1 LRIDKLRPF
10 RCGPAKPSP
19 RSEGGSAPDLPH
31 DYSLTTVAVGCKPAI
46 RYAPWIQVHVP
57 AMFLGQARQL
67 KKRMPND
74 SEEISVIKEPVEI
87 DTYSGQYQRPGER
100 RPALV
105 FLRGE
110 LLAVPIPLERA
121 EVTLGRALDAD
132 IRINDSRA
140 SRLHARISTEPD
152 AETGVV
158 RYRLTD
164 LDSTNGTM
172 LNGKAIVQAFLQDG
186 DKFEVGDQLIRFEM
200 LDEIDREFQQQIHR
214 LLVHDELTG
223 LLTSKSFFSELR
235 REAARAEAESM
246 PFCVLMM
253 DLDYFKEVNDTYGHL
268 VGSETLEEVGAVI
281 NKTLRAGDVGARF
294 GGEEFAA
301 FLLAADYAQGMVA
314 AERVR
319 SAIEKHV
326 FPAVRRESTESP
338 RTHKITIS
346 IGVAAFPDDGRDP
359 IQLVELAD
367 SALYRAK
374 RSGRNC
380 VCAYRPAGTTEVL
393 HLRPRL
399 ET

>member
-1 LRIDKLRPF
+1 M
-10 RCGPAKPSP
+10 A
-19 RSEGGSAPDLPH
+19 
-31 DYSLTTVAVGCKPAI
+31 
-46 RYAPWIQVHVP
+46 
-57 AMFLGQARQL
+57 
-67 KKRMPND
+67 ND
-74 SEEISVIKEPVEI
+74 SEDISVIKEPAEL

-110 LLAVPIPLERA
+110 LLAVPIPLDRA
-121 EVTLGRALDAD
+121 QVTVGRALDAD
-132 IRINDSRA
+132 IRVNDSRA
-140 SRLHARISTEPD
+140 SRLHARITTQPD
-152 AETGVV
+152 ETGVM
-158 RYRLTD
+158 RYHLKD
-164 LDSTNGTM
+164 LDSTNGTI
-172 LNGKAIVQAFLQDG
+172 LNGKAIDQALLQDG
-186 DKFEVGDQLIRFEM
+186 DKFEIGDQLIRFEM

-235 REAARAEAESM
+235 REAARAVSESM

-253 DLDYFKEVNDTYGHL
+253 DIDHFKEVNDTYGHL
-268 VGSETLEEVGAVI
+268 VGSETLEEIGAVI
-281 NKTLRAGDVGARF
+281 KQSLRAGDVGARF

-301 FLLAADYAQGMVA
+301 FLLDADYAQGLVA

-319 SAIEKHV
+319 SAIEKHD
-326 FPAVRRESTESP
+326 FSAVRRGSREQP

-346 IGVAAFPDDGRDP
+346 VGVASFPDDGRDP

-380 VCAYRPAGTTEVL
+380 VCAYRRPGVNEVVR
-393 HLRPRL
+393 LRPRL

>member
-1 LRIDKLRPF
+1 
-10 RCGPAKPSP
+10 
-19 RSEGGSAPDLPH
+19 
-31 DYSLTTVAVGCKPAI
+31 
-46 RYAPWIQVHVP
+46 
-57 AMFLGQARQL
+57 
-67 KKRMPND
+67 MPNE
-74 SEEISVIKEPVEI
+74 SEDISVIKEPAEV

-110 LLAVPIPLERA
+110 LLAVPIPLDRA
-121 EVTLGRALDAD
+121 EVTMGRALDAE

-140 SRLHARISTEPD
+140 SRLHARITTERN
-152 AETGVV
+152 AETGET

-164 LDSTNGTM
+164 LNSTNGTI
-172 LNGKAIVQAFLQDG
+172 LNGKAIDHAFLQDG

-200 LDEIDREFQQQIHR
+200 LDEIDREFQKQIHR

-235 REAARAEAESM
+235 REAARAQAESI

-253 DLDYFKEVNDTYGHL
+253 DIDYFKEVNDTYGHL

-281 NKTLRAGDVGARF
+281 KQALRAGDVGARF

-301 FLLAADYAQGMVA
+301 FLLDADYDQGLIA

-319 SAIEKHV
+319 SAIEKHE
-326 FPAVRRESTESP
+326 FSAVRRGSSEAP
-338 RTHKITIS
+338 RTHRITIS
-346 IGVAAFPDDGRDP
+346 LGLASFPEDGRDP

-380 VCAYRPAGTTEVL
+380 VCAYRPPATTEVL
-393 HLRPRL
+393 QLRPRS
-399 ET
+399 E

>member
-1 LRIDKLRPF
+1 
-10 RCGPAKPSP
+10 
-19 RSEGGSAPDLPH
+19 
-31 DYSLTTVAVGCKPAI
+31 
-46 RYAPWIQVHVP
+46 
-57 AMFLGQARQL
+57 MFLGQGQL
-67 KKRMPND
+67 RKRMPND

-110 LLAVPIPLERA
+110 LLAVQIPLDRA

-132 IRINDSRA
+132 IRVNDSRA
-140 SRLHARISTEPD
+140 SRLHARISTEPN
-152 AETGVV
+152 AETGAI

-164 LDSTNGTM
+164 LDSTNGTI
-172 LNGKAIVQAFLQDG
+172 LNGKAIDQAFLQDG
-186 DKFEVGDQLIRFEM
+186 DKFEMGDQLIRFEM

-253 DLDYFKEVNDTYGHL
+253 DIDYFKEVNDTYGHL
-268 VGSETLEEVGAVI
+268 VGSETLEEVGSVI
-281 NKTLRAGDVGARF
+281 KLTLRAGDVGARF

-301 FLLAADYAQGMVA
+301 FLLDADYAQGLVA

-319 SAIEKHV
+319 AAIEKHE
-326 FPAVRRESTESP
+326 FPAVRRGSTEQP
-338 RTHKITIS
+338 RNHRITIS
-346 IGVAAFPDDGRDP
+346 VGVASFPDDGGDP

-374 RSGRNC
+374 RSGRNR
-380 VCAYRPAGTTEVL
+380 VCAYRPAPTAEVL